1 MNVSKRGRET
11 PNPRLTPANVQS
23 VELKRRGVLTVDAAQ
38 KRAAVEAYAQNEA
51 TLRRTA
57 RRYSLCLDDAEDALQ
72 RERVLAGP
80 AALEPEPGMDD
91 WVNLLPAE
99 SDGPPER
106 AEREETIARSREAL
120 Q

>member
-72 RERVLAGP
+72 LALEILLCKAPSDDPHRLLKWMQTVVKREAMALRRER
-80 AALEPEPGMDD
+80 E
-91 WVNLLPAE
+91 
-99 SDGPPER
+99 
-106 AEREETIARSREAL
+106 
-120 Q
+120 